1 MKALTVEKYVLY
13 NLERD
18 EFLFKRVKYFNPF
31 ENYFIWLD
39 WDKKAIRYR
48 NESSD
53 VHKLVV
59 TVSSENFLKSLYV
72 KELDFFTEHHK
83 ETTVIVPI
91 RYSTCDSKSIVID
104 YIQFDKAERIV

>member
-1 MKALTVEKYVLY
+1 MEIIVETNVLY
-13 NLERD
+13 NLESD
-18 EFLFKRVKYFNPF
+18 EFLFRRVKYFNPF

-48 NESSD
+48 NESYD
-53 VHKLVV
+53 VHNVV

-72 KELDFFTEHHK
+72 KELEFFTKHFE
-83 ETTVIVPI
+83 ETVIVPI
-91 RYSTCDSKSIVID
+91 RYSTCDSTSIVID